1 MYMRKI
7 LLIFLQV
14 LLICGMSFGQNPFNF
29 CSKPAIY
36 KENGGTRKTY
46 FFNKGKVKREAFF
59 LEACRIINDLTIAI
73 QRKESGILSSVEKNS
88 SIDSVIIRSIVESNK
103 ELDAL
108 TREANNI
115 NVKSAQDFER
125 LLDLLKK
132 LRDLKCKRID
142 ALTQFVKKKT
152 NKLYS
157 DVAFGIGSSEVSKN
171 GITEISKLVENIV
184 KEIAEWK
191 NYVSSCNEKV
201 FENDLYI
208 LVVDIS
214 GYADQQ
220 GAAALN
226 FTLSENRANSV
237 KLEIIKQLNS
247 IVKNQRVSLIFDK
260 IQTRGYGEELPPGV
274 TQSGQNDP
282 SRRVCII
289 SSLVGPSSLLK

>member
-1 MYMRKI
+1 MKKFVI
-7 LLIFLQV
+7 FSLFLGALLNFAN
-14 LLICGMSFGQNPFNF
+14 GQTPFNF
-29 CSKPAIY
+29 CNKPAVY
-36 KENGGTRKTY
+36 KDNGGTRKTY

-59 LEACRIINDLTIAI
+59 LEACRIINDLTISI
-73 QRKESGILSSVEKNS
+73 QRKESGLLGNIEKNS
-88 SIDSVIIRSIVESNK
+88 SIDSVILKSLIASNK

-108 TREANNI
+108 TKQANSI
-115 NVKSAQDFER
+115 NVKNTQDYDK

-142 ALTQFVKKKT
+142 ALTQFVNKKT

-157 DVAFGIGSSEVSKN
+157 DVAFSVGSSDISRN
-171 GITEISKLVENIV
+171 GITEISKLVDNIIR
-184 KEIAEWK
+184 EISEWK
-191 NYVSSCNEKV
+191 NYVSSCNERV
-201 FENDLYI
+201 FENDLFI

-220 GAAALN
+220 GADALN
-226 FTLSENRANSV
+226 LTLSENRAKSV

-260 IQTRGYGEELPPGV
+260 IQTRGYGEELPPGA
-274 TQSGQNDP
+274 TQSGQDDP

>member
-1 MYMRKI
+1 MKKI
-7 LLIFLQV
+7 ILIFLQV
-14 LLICGMSFGQNPFNF
+14 LLISGLSYGQTLFNF
-29 CSKPAIY
+29 CNKPAVY
-36 KENGGTRKTY
+36 KDNGGTRKTY
-46 FFNKGKVKREAFF
+46 FFNKGKVKREAIS
-59 LEACRIINDLTIAI
+59 LEFCRIINEMTLSL
-73 QRKESGILSSVEKNS
+73 QRKSSFITNNVEKNS
-88 SIDSVIIRSIVESNK
+88 SIDSVIIKSIIESNN
-103 ELDAL
+103 EIDAIA
-108 TREANNI
+108 REANSI
-115 NVKSAQDFER
+115 NVKNPQDFEK
-125 LLDLLKK
+125 LLDLFKK
-132 LRDLKCKRID
+132 IRDIKCKRVDVISN
-142 ALTQFVKKKT
+142 LVNKKT

-157 DVAFGIGSSEVSKN
+157 DVAFSIGSSEVSKN
-171 GITEISKLVENIV
+171 GITEISKLVDNLV

-191 NYVSSCNEKV
+191 NYVSSCNERV

-220 GAAALN
+220 GADALN
-226 FTLSENRANSV
+226 FTLSENRAKSV

-274 TQSGQNDP
+274 KQSGQDDP

>member
-1 MYMRKI
+1 MKKI
-7 LLIFLQV
+7 LIFPIFFTV
-14 LLICGMSFGQNPFNF
+14 LLSFVNGQSPFNF
-29 CSKPAIY
+29 CNKPAVY
-36 KENGGTRKTY
+36 KDNGGTRKTY

-73 QRKESGILSSVEKNS
+73 QRKESGLLSNIEKNS
-88 SIDSVIIRSIVESNK
+88 AIDSVIIKSIFASNK

-108 TREANNI
+108 TNEANSI
-115 NVKSAQDFER
+115 NVKNAQDFER

-142 ALTQFVKKKT
+142 ALTQFVNKKT

-157 DVAFGIGSSEVSKN
+157 DVAFSVGSSDISRN
-171 GITEISKLVENIV
+171 GIAEISKLVDNIIR
-184 KEIAEWK
+184 EIAEWK
-191 NYVSSCNEKV
+191 NYVSSCNERV
-201 FENDLYI
+201 FENDLFI

-220 GAAALN
+220 GAQALN
-226 FTLSENRANSV
+226 LTLSENRAKSV

-274 TQSGQNDP
+274 IQSGQDDP

>member
-1 MYMRKI
+1 MQI
-7 LLIFLQV
+7 LLIGGL
-14 LLICGMSFGQNPFNF
+14 SYGQTLFNF
-29 CSKPAIY
+29 CNKPAVY
-36 KENGGTRKTY
+36 KDNGGTRKTY
-46 FFNKGKVKREAFF
+46 FFNKGKVKREAIS
-59 LEACRIINDLTIAI
+59 LEFCRIINEMTLSL
-73 QRKESGILSSVEKNS
+73 QRKSSFITNNVEKNS
-88 SIDSVIIRSIVESNK
+88 SIDSVIIKSIIESNN
-103 ELDAL
+103 EIDAIA
-108 TREANNI
+108 REANSI
-115 NVKSAQDFER
+115 NVKNPQDFEK
-125 LLDLLKK
+125 LLDLFKK
-132 LRDLKCKRID
+132 IRDIKCKRVDVISN
-142 ALTQFVKKKT
+142 LVNKKT

-157 DVAFGIGSSEVSKN
+157 DVAFSIGSSEVSKN
-171 GITEISKLVENIV
+171 GINEISKLVDNIV

-191 NYVSSCNEKV
+191 NYVSSCNERV

-220 GAAALN
+220 GADALN
-226 FTLSENRANSV
+226 FTLSENRAKSV

-274 TQSGQNDP
+274 TQSGQDDP

>member
-1 MYMRKI
+1 MT
-7 LLIFLQV
+7 LSL
-14 LLICGMSFGQNPFNF
+14 
-29 CSKPAIY
+29 
-36 KENGGTRKTY
+36 
-46 FFNKGKVKREAFF
+46 
-59 LEACRIINDLTIAI
+59 
-73 QRKESGILSSVEKNS
+73 QRKSSFITNNVEKNS
-88 SIDSVIIRSIVESNK
+88 SIDSVIIKSIIESNN
-103 ELDAL
+103 EIDAIA
-108 TREANNI
+108 REANSI
-115 NVKSAQDFER
+115 NVKNPQDFEK
-125 LLDLLKK
+125 LLDLFKK
-132 LRDLKCKRID
+132 IRDIKCKRVDVISN
-142 ALTQFVKKKT
+142 LVNKKT

-157 DVAFGIGSSEVSKN
+157 DVAFSIGSSEVSKN
-171 GITEISKLVENIV
+171 GITEISKLVDNIV

-191 NYVSSCNEKV
+191 NYVSSCNERV

-220 GAAALN
+220 GADALN
-226 FTLSENRANSV
+226 FTLSENRAKSV

-274 TQSGQNDP
+274 TQSGQDDP

>member
-1 MYMRKI
+1 MKKI
-7 LLIFLQV
+7 TLIFLQV
-14 LLICGMSFGQNPFNF
+14 LLISGLSYGQMLFNF
-29 CSKPAIY
+29 CNKPAVY
-36 KENGGTRKTY
+36 KDNGGTRKTY
-46 FFNKGKVKREAFF
+46 FFNKGKVKREAIS
-59 LEACRIINDLTIAI
+59 LEFCRIINDMTLSL
-73 QRKESGILSSVEKNS
+73 QRKSSFIINNVEKNS
-88 SIDSVIIRSIVESNK
+88 SIDSVIIKSIIESNN
-103 ELDAL
+103 EIDAIA
-108 TREANNI
+108 REANSI
-115 NVKSAQDFER
+115 NVKNPQDFEK
-125 LLDLLKK
+125 LLDLFKK
-132 LRDLKCKRID
+132 IRDIKCKRVDVISN
-142 ALTQFVKKKT
+142 LVNKKT

-157 DVAFGIGSSEVSKN
+157 DVAFSIGSSEVSKN
-171 GITEISKLVENIV
+171 GITEISKLVDNIV

-191 NYVSSCNEKV
+191 NYVSSCNERV

-220 GAAALN
+220 GADALN
-226 FTLSENRANSV
+226 FTLSENRAKSV

-274 TQSGQNDP
+274 IQSGQDDP